1 MMLNKLLVVG
11 LICVG
16 GMTLSHADSPKLSK
30 QYTTCMDKSGG
41 VTTKMHACISTE
53 IKQQDVRLN
62 KAYKSL
68 TTTLNSTRKK
78 QLQQVQ
84 RAWIKYRDQ
93 NCDFYADPD
102 GGSLARVNGG
112 ICLMETTASRA
123 TELEDFLA
131 EY

>member
-1 MMLNKLLVVG
+1 
-11 LICVG
+11 
-16 GMTLSHADSPKLSK
+16 MTLSHADSPKLSK

-53 IKQQDVRLN
+53 IKLQDVRLN

-68 TTTLNSTRKK
+68 TTSLDSTRKK

-84 RAWIKYRDQ
+84 RTWIKYRDQ

-112 ICLMETTASRA
+112 MCLMEMTALRA
-123 TELEDFLA
+123 TELEKFSA